1 MSEKRAIARAAGL
14 VGGLTVVSRI
24 TGLVRD
30 IVVGYLF
37 GAGTSADAFFV
48 AYRIP
53 NLLRRLVA
61 EGAATAAFIP
71 VLTGYLTSGPRSETD
86 RVARVLFAMMAL
98 ALMMIT
104 VVGIVFA
111 APIAALFAPGFVAV
125 PGKLELTVTLTRL
138 VFPYIFCIGM
148 VAAAMGVLNA
158 LRDFRAPA
166 LSPVVMNVV
175 MIIATVVLAPWL
187 GIYSL
192 AVAVLLGGL
201 AQMVSQLPAL
211 RRLGVPLTPAWE
223 PRHPAVARVGMLMLP
238 TVFGSAVYQINV
250 LVSTMFASL
259 LPTGSVAF
267 LWYAERLFEFPLG
280 VFAVALSTAAL
291 PSFATLAKKDEAAFR
306 DTVGFALRL
315 VNLIA
320 LPAAVGLVLT
330 ADPLTSVLFIR
341 GQFTAE
347 DAAATAIAVRYYAVG
362 LWSVASV
369 RVLVPA
375 FYALEDTR
383 TPVVTAAVAFV
394 ANILFVVL
402 LIGPLPVP
410 SDGTVGRWLAMATQA
425 LGMVDLRHGGLALST
440 SLAATV
446 NLGLLAALLG
456 RRGGGFAWGTWLIST
471 LRTAAASAVMIP
483 VVLPIVAS
491 VDWFDPNV
499 GLTTRVGWLLL
510 AVSAG
515 AVTCVM
521 VLNVFGGAEVV
532 AMRRAVLAR
541 LRRRSGPPAS

>member
-14 VGGLTVVSRI
+14 VGGLTVVSRV

-37 GAGTSADAFFV
+37 GAGTAADAFFV

-71 VLTGYLTSGPRSETD
+71 VFTGYLTSGPRAEAD
-86 RVARVLFAMMAL
+86 RVARVLFTMMAVVL
-98 ALMMIT
+98 AAIT
-104 VVGIVFA
+104 VLGMAFA
-111 APIAALFAPGFVAV
+111 APITELFAPGFSAV
-125 PGKLELTVTLTRL
+125 PGKLELTITLTRL

-158 LRDFRAPA
+158 FRDFRAPA
-166 LSPVVMNVV
+166 LSPVIMNVV
-175 MIIATVVLAPWL
+175 MIVATIVLAPWL
-187 GIYSL
+187 GVYSL
-192 AVAVLLGGL
+192 AVAVLLGGV
-201 AQMVSQLPAL
+201 AQMASQVPAL
-211 RRLGVPLTPAWE
+211 RRLEVPLAPAWE
-223 PRHPAVARVGMLMLP
+223 PGHPAVKRVGVLMLP

-259 LPTGSVAF
+259 LPAGSVAF

-291 PSFATLAKKDEAAFR
+291 PSFATLAKRDLGAFR

-330 ADPLTSVLFIR
+330 AAPLTSVLFIR
-341 GQFTAE
+341 GQFTPE
-347 DAAATAIAVRYYAVG
+347 DAAATAIAVRWYAVG

-383 TPVVTAAVAFV
+383 TPVVTAAVAFI
-394 ANILFVVL
+394 ANLVFVVL

-410 SDGTVGRWLAMATQA
+410 PDGTMGRWLAQATQTVG
-425 LGMVDLRHGGLALST
+425 LFDLRHGGLALST

-446 NLGLLAALLG
+446 NLVLLAVLL
-456 RRGGGFAWGTWLIST
+456 RRRAGGFAWRAWLVST
-471 LRTAAASAVMIP
+471 FRTAIASAAMVP
-483 VVLPIVAS
+483 VVMPIVAH
-491 VDWFDPNV
+491 VAWFDPGV
-499 GLTTRVGWLLL
+499 GLGARIAWLLV

-515 AVTCVM
+515 TLTCVLALG
-521 VLNVFGGAEVV
+521 VLGGEEVA
-532 AMRRAVLAR
+532 AMRRAVAAR
-541 LRRRSGPPAS
+541 LGRRKAPGPS

>member
-1 MSEKRAIARAAGL
+1 MSEKRRIARAAGL
-14 VGGLTVVSRI
+14 VGGLTVISRI

-37 GAGTSADAFFV
+37 GASTGADAFFV

-71 VLTGYLTSGPRSETD
+71 VFTGYVTKGPRVEAE
-86 RVARVLFAMMAL
+86 RVARILFTMMAL
-98 ALMMIT
+98 VLAATT
-104 VVGIVFA
+104 VLGVVFA
-111 APIAALFAPGFVAV
+111 GPITAVFAPGFAVV
-125 PGKLELTVTLTRL
+125 PGKLELTVSLTRL

-158 LRDFRAPA
+158 LRDFWAPA
-166 LSPVVMNVV
+166 MSPVVMNVV
-175 MIIATVVLAPWL
+175 MVIATVLLAPWI
-187 GIYSL
+187 GVYSL
-192 AVAVLLGGL
+192 AVAVLLGGV
-201 AQMVSQLPAL
+201 AQMVSQVPAL
-211 RRLGVPLTPAWE
+211 RRQAIPLAPCFE
-223 PRHPAVARVGMLMLP
+223 PRHPAVQRVGALMLP

-259 LPTGSVAF
+259 LPAGSVAF

-291 PSFATLAKKDEAAFR
+291 PSFATLAKRDLAEFR

-320 LPAAVGLVLT
+320 LPAAMGLMLT
-330 ADPLTSVLFIR
+330 AEPLTSVLFLR
-341 GQFTAE
+341 GRFSPD
-347 DAAATAIAVRYYAVG
+347 DAAQTALAVRAYAVG

-383 TPVVTAAVAFV
+383 TPVLTAAVAFV
-394 ANILFVVL
+394 ANLLFVVL

-410 SDGTVGRWLAMATQA
+410 TEAGFVSLLAAATGS
-425 LGMVDLRHGGLALST
+425 LGIADLRHGGLALAT

-446 NLGLLAALLG
+446 NLVLLAALLG
-456 RRGGGFAWGTWLIST
+456 RRAGGFAWGTWLRST
-471 LRTAAASAVMIP
+471 GRTLVGSLTMIP
-483 VVLPIVAS
+483 VVLAITNRVA
-491 VDWFDPNV
+491 WFDPGV
-499 GLTTRVGWLLL
+499 PLSARVGWMLL
-510 AVSAG
+510 AVGAG
-515 AVTCVM
+515 AVTCFVALNALGGTEM
-521 VLNVFGGAEVV
+521 VAF
-532 AMRRAVLAR
+532 RRALRAR
-541 LRRRSGPPAS
+541 LGRRRTAGSS